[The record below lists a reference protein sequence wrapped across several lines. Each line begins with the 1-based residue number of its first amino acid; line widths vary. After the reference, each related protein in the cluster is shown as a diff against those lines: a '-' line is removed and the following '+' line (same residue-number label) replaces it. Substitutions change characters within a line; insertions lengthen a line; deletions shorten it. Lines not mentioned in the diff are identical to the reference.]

1 MLHAHANIKFGNMIR
16 SLFVLLLLVG
26 FTQQHTPQPLP
37 PYATIRMR
45 FVLDETIGEATFPGT
60 DQRLTPVANM
70 LNNVTSQA
78 LGIHIQRLP
87 RARIPFQPVREEGFN
102 AYFERLGSKQ
112 AVDTAR
118 FRQSPAEFVVILT
131 LRGTQLDA
139 ELPKYWQHP
148 DRDPC
153 RIGSYVLMS
162 VSRADGVFKSD
173 EELRDGLLK
182 LLLLGQFG
190 IDNRTG
196 STCHCFPPCSLF
208 LDCAKEVIA
217 GSFPECLYEIRKADT
232 EADNVAICGNG
243 LVEMG
248 ESCDCLVSDTDCRKC
263 CDMTACYK
271 LADTCSGVTYEVKP
285 ADKLTTTKMSTT
297 VTEQPKGKN
306 TTTGTTSKTQ
316 ANTVIVIS
324 LIVVGLL
331 FLVLVAVSVVML
343 LRRGTAS
350 STTRTTRPTTLNGES
365 WLSTTSGVG
374 SAILK
379 SEKTR
384 TKPDRKTRSLKPV

>member
-1 MLHAHANIKFGNMIR
+1 
-16 SLFVLLLLVG
+16 
-26 FTQQHTPQPLP
+26 
-37 PYATIRMR
+37 
-45 FVLDETIGEATFPGT
+45 
-60 DQRLTPVANM
+60 
-70 LNNVTSQA
+70 
-78 LGIHIQRLP
+78 
-87 RARIPFQPVREEGFN
+87 
-102 AYFERLGSKQ
+102 
-112 AVDTAR
+112 
-118 FRQSPAEFVVILT
+118 
-131 LRGTQLDA
+131 
-139 ELPKYWQHP
+139 
-148 DRDPC
+148 
-153 RIGSYVLMS
+153 MS

-263 CDMTACYK
+263 CDMTVCYK

-306 TTTGTTSKTQ
+306 PTTGTTSKTHGKHGHSDLSDGRR
-316 ANTVIVIS
+316 IVC
-324 LIVVGLL
+324 
-331 FLVLVAVSVVML
+331 
-343 LRRGTAS
+343 S
-350 STTRTTRPTTLNGES
+350 SS
-365 WLSTTSGVG
+365 WL
-374 SAILK
+374 
-379 SEKTR
+379 
-384 TKPDRKTRSLKPV
+384 PSLCGHATATQNSVIDDTNDETDDAER